1 MRKWIGKSMACLW
14 LAMISYGTFPL
25 GSSAAGAAAFCLAV
39 VLLMRAG
46 LHMECWSIWKA
57 AGLVCSGS
65 ALGMLTRYFAEY
77 DEAWWNLNFTVENA
91 ARHLGLTAV
100 CGILICLLFRYL
112 TRKSNA

>member
-1 MRKWIGKSMACLW
+1 MACLW

-25 GSSAAGAAAFCLAV
+25 GSSAAGVAEFCLAV

-77 DEAWWNLNFTVENA
+77 DEAWWNLNFTVENV

-100 CGILICLLFRYL
+100 CGILICLIFRYL